1 MKSLLEFLLN
11 HLVAHPE
18 EVTVTE
24 SEAEGL
30 SIYTLAVHPDD
41 VGKVIGKNG
50 SVISAIRT
58 IAKIRAMKEHLRIRV
73 QLAEE
78 AAAA

>member
-18 EVTVTE
+18 DVAVTE
-24 SEAEGL
+24 TEEEGL
-30 SIYTLAVHPDD
+30 FIYTLAVHPED

-78 AAAA
+78 AAT